1 MESLAPLNL
10 PNSTHF
16 MIMTSLFS
24 RLLVD
29 SDQLLQFG
37 MIKTHIQ
44 AIQLVKMITGA
55 RKVLEHTIELSQ
67 ITSMD
72 QVPVM
77 INS

>member
-1 MESLAPLNL
+1 
-10 PNSTHF
+10 

-24 RLLVD
+24 GLLMD

-37 MIKTHIQ
+37 TIKTHIQ
-44 AIQLVKMITGA
+44 VIQLVKMITGV

-67 ITSMD
+67 ITSKD